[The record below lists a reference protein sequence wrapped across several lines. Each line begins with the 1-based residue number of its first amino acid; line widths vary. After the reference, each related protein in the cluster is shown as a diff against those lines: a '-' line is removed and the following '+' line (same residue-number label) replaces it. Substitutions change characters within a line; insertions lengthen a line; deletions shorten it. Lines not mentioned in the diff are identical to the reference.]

1 MSILDSSLT
10 PSLNAWLSVQGYSQY
25 PTSLAQFLNHV
36 DPTHFNEIWR
46 NKIKCNAEDN
56 VRMKTLNYKRL
67 LDGINEYYSEK
78 IAISIADF
86 SMPDP
91 QRVADDAPDDVG
103 RLLQLVLGC
112 AINCESK
119 HTYIAV
125 IMEMEESVQRVI
137 MQAIQELMA
146 LPTLSTLSAFS
157 TSSSVAIDPLM
168 FKKLEDELREAKLE
182 KEELLQNIHILE
194 NKINLLTDEKTNL
207 KDQLRFKDDGI
218 TDAQNN
224 PPIDG
229 NGIRIQELRRQVEGL
244 QEDLV
249 NLESSRD
256 EYQVKV
262 EVLEKQLEDAS
273 IKETELQK
281 LADQAQKFK
290 DEVDILREYSEKA
303 AKYETSIESYKKK
316 MEEMSDL
323 KRQVKLLEDKNIQY
337 MQKNLDLE
345 EEIKKT
351 GSWKPQVDVY
361 KKKIVELQTKLDS
374 ETKRSDKLDFES
386 KKLLEKVESLS
397 LERDRLLT
405 ERDQLKECNIDLSDE
420 IKMSNYTTRS
430 GGLGD
435 NLLDEPESAILEN
448 IPSNVKERILKLQ
461 RENRKLKTRLQGG
474 EGASPDGSASSTS
487 ILQTMVEDLK
497 DREVELQ
504 SLNRKAN
511 QRILELESRVED
523 MKESVPRVIPGSR
536 EELELKLSE
545 SSKVINILN
554 SSLQKKEAE
563 ISAME
568 ERYKKY
574 IEKAKAVIKTL
585 DPSKG
590 VAGSGEVTA
599 LRSQLQDKD
608 KLIDDLEQD
617 SEKSKAVK
625 EMEEKLMAS
634 AFYSLSM
641 QLHRSALDNRINVS
655 SPSAQQTSFLNRQR
669 QVPPANTATTPKSR
683 VQGGEYTDY

>member
-125 IMEMEESVQRVI
+125 IMEMEESRTNYERQSWRRK
-137 MQAIQELMA
+137 
-146 LPTLSTLSAFS
+146 
-157 TSSSVAIDPLM
+157 SSFRI
-168 FKKLEDELREAKLE
+168 FIYWKT
-182 KEELLQNIHILE
+182 
-194 NKINLLTDEKTNL
+194 KINLLTDEKTNL
-207 KDQLRFKDDGI
+207 KDQLRFKDD
-218 TDAQNN
+218 
-224 PPIDG
+224 
-229 NGIRIQELRRQVEGL
+229 ELRRQVEGL

-323 KRQVKLLEDKNIQY
+323 KRQVKLLEDKNFIG
-337 MQKNLDLE
+337 NLRH
-345 EEIKKT
+345 
-351 GSWKPQVDVY
+351 VDVY
-361 KKKIVELQTKLDS
+361 KKKKLWNC
-374 ETKRSDKLDFES
+374 KRK
-386 KKLLEKVESLS
+386 KVESLS

-435 NLLDEPESAILEN
+435 NLLDEPESAIFGKH
-448 IPSNVKERILKLQ
+448 SVQ
-461 RENRKLKTRLQGG
+461 CG

-568 ERYKKY
+568 ERYKK
-574 IEKAKAVIKTL
+574 
-585 DPSKG
+585 
-590 VAGSGEVTA
+590 
-599 LRSQLQDKD
+599 
-608 KLIDDLEQD
+608 
-617 SEKSKAVK
+617 
-625 EMEEKLMAS
+625 
-634 AFYSLSM
+634 
-641 QLHRSALDNRINVS
+641 
-655 SPSAQQTSFLNRQR
+655 QR

>member
-168 FKKLEDELREAKLE
+168 FKKTRGRITRGKVGEGRAPSEYSYIGK
-182 KEELLQNIHILE
+182 Q
-194 NKINLLTDEKTNL
+194 NLLLLLLLDRTTVSRM
-207 KDQLRFKDDGI
+207 LRI
-218 TDAQNN
+218 I